1 MAFRV
6 SQFAKFDL
14 ISVAAM
20 TFLIATGLIAIFS
33 LSLESERIGFSNF
46 EKQSAHIAIAIV
58 TFLIFSL
65 IDYRIWKSH
74 SGNLYLIGIILL
86 IAVLFL
92 GENIRGTSGWF
103 KLGFF
108 NVQPAELMKLALII
122 ALARYFSQIKSS
134 LVSFKHLI
142 ISFSYVL
149 IPVLLA
155 ARQPDM
161 GSAVVMVMIWFGM
174 VLLSNV
180 QKRYIL
186 GIIAIGFLTIVF
198 GWGFLLKP
206 YQKARVQ
213 SFLDPG
219 NDPLGDGYNV
229 IQSKVAVGSGG
240 IHGKGVGHGSQS
252 KLNFLPEKH
261 TDFIYATIA
270 EERGLVGVGIVIGLF
285 GLLLYRLR
293 LAFKFARDSFGKFI
307 VGGVTTVIFF
317 QAFVN
322 IGMNIG
328 IMPVAGL
335 SLPFLSY
342 GGSFIVI
349 TLAFMGLAQSV
360 WIRKVK
366 NNNDSG
372 FLG

>member
-1 MAFRV
+1 MAFKV

-20 TFLIATGLIAIFS
+20 IFLIATGLIAIFS

-46 EKQSAHIAIAIV
+46 EKQLVHVVIAV
-58 TFLIFSL
+58 TTFLIFSL

-74 SGNLYLIGIILL
+74 SGNLYLIGIVLL
-86 IAVLFL
+86 VAVLFL
-92 GENIRGTSGWF
+92 GDNIRGTSGWF

-108 NVQPAELMKLALII
+108 NVQPVELMKLALII
-122 ALARYFSQIKSS
+122 ALARYFSQIKSNFVS
-134 LVSFKHLI
+134 FKNILVSFG
-142 ISFSYVL
+142 YVS

-155 ARQPDM
+155 AKQPDM
-161 GSAVVMVMIWFGM
+161 GSAVVMVMIWFAM

-186 GIIAIGFLTIVF
+186 GIIAVGILTIVF
-198 GWGFLLKP
+198 GWGFILKP
-206 YQKARVQ
+206 YQKTRVQ

-229 IQSKVAVGSGG
+229 IQSKIAVGSGG
-240 IHGKGVGHGSQS
+240 IQGKGVGHGSQS

-293 LAFKFARDSFGKFI
+293 VTFMFARDSFGKFI

-342 GGSFIVI
+342 GGSFIVM

-360 WIRKVK
+360 WIRKVGS
-366 NNNDSG
+366 NSDSG

>member
-1 MAFRV
+1 MAFKV

-20 TFLIATGLIAIFS
+20 IFLIATGLIAIFS

-46 EKQSAHIAIAIV
+46 EKQLVHVVIAV
-58 TFLIFSL
+58 TTFLIFSL

-74 SGNLYLIGIILL
+74 SGNLYLIGIVLL
-86 IAVLFL
+86 VAVLFL
-92 GENIRGTSGWF
+92 GDNIRGTSGWF

-108 NVQPAELMKLALII
+108 NVQPVELMKLALII
-122 ALARYFSQIKSS
+122 ALARYFSQIKSNFVS
-134 LVSFKHLI
+134 FKNILVSFG
-142 ISFSYVL
+142 YVS

-155 ARQPDM
+155 AKQPDM
-161 GSAVVMVMIWFGM
+161 GSAVVMVMIWFAM

-186 GIIAIGFLTIVF
+186 GIIAVGILTIVF
-198 GWGFLLKP
+198 GWGFILKP
-206 YQKARVQ
+206 YQKTRVQ

-229 IQSKVAVGSGG
+229 IQSKIAVGSGG
-240 IHGKGVGHGSQS
+240 IQGKGVGHGSQS

-293 LAFKFARDSFGKFI
+293 VTFMFARDSFGKFI

-342 GGSFIVI
+342 GGSFIVM

-360 WIRKVK
+360 WIRKVG
-366 NNNDSG
+366 NNRDSG